1 MKRTPTI
8 FMLAALLSLSVNSQ
22 AASFNCAKA
31 KSYSEKEVCDSKQ
44 LSKLDD
50 DLDKVFKK
58 VLAATSNK
66 ANLKT
71 EQADWL
77 KEREACA
84 DKSCITDIYQSRI
97 EELNT
102 QLENVSDTNISS
114 GNSVS
119 LGWYKASAK
128 PSLVVRATPS
138 VTGEKMGNVPVD
150 GKVNVIATTGKADS
164 IGGREGQW
172 VKIQWQG
179 KEGYVFSA
187 FITKLSGNESAT
199 SKPSKATSKSLT
211 GKISGYECGDNC
223 YLTIKDSQ
231 GTEHSGLCTA
241 SACDKWN
248 ENAEMPNSFIGKKVT
263 VTVGRGNQV
272 DGSGNSMGEMDA
284 FDKIEILN

>member
-1 MKRTPTI
+1 MKQIST
-8 FMLAALLSLSVNSQ
+8 LLVLGILLGLSVNSQ

-44 LSKLDD
+44 LSKLDE

-58 VLAATSNK
+58 VLTATSDK
-66 ANLKT
+66 ASLKT

-84 DKSCITDIYQSRI
+84 DKSCITDVYQSRI
-97 EELNT
+97 EALNT
-102 QLENVSDTNISS
+102 QLENVSDAHIASD
-114 GNSVS
+114 SVG
-119 LGWYKASAK
+119 LGWYKAIAK
-128 PSLVVRATPS
+128 PNLVVRATPS

-150 GKVNVIATTGKADS
+150 GKVNVVAATGKADS
-164 IGGREGQW
+164 IGGRDGQW

-187 FITKLSGNESAT
+187 FISKLGSGDSAS
-199 SKPSKATSKSLT
+199 SKSSKASSKTLT

-223 YLTIKDSQ
+223 YLTVKDSQ

-248 ENAEMPNSFIGKKVT
+248 ENAEMPASFIGKKVK
-263 VTVGRGNQV
+263 VSVGRGKQV
-272 DGSGNSMGEMDA
+272 DGSGNVMGEMDA
-284 FDKIEILN
+284 FDKIEMLN

>member
-1 MKRTPTI
+1 MKPMPTLLM
-8 FMLAALLSLSVNSQ
+8 FAALLSLSIHSQ

-44 LSKLDD
+44 LSKLDE

-58 VLAATSNK
+58 VLATTSDK
-66 ANLKT
+66 ASLKT

-77 KEREACA
+77 KEREACS
-84 DKSCITDIYQSRI
+84 DKSCITDVYQSRI

-102 QLENVSDTNISS
+102 QLENVSDSRIASD
-114 GNSVS
+114 SVS
-119 LGWYKASAK
+119 LGWYKALAK
-128 PSLVVRATPS
+128 PNLVVRLTPS

-187 FITKLSGNESAT
+187 FISKLSSNSESST
-199 SKPSKATSKSLT
+199 RKPSKSTSKTLS
-211 GKISGYECGDNC
+211 GKIAAYECGDNC

-248 ENAEMPNSFIGKKVT
+248 ENAEMPSSFIGKKVKI
-263 VTVGRGNQV
+263 TVGRGKQV
-272 DGSGNSMGEMDA
+272 DGAGNIMGEMDA
-284 FDKIEILN
+284 FDKIEMLN

>member
-1 MKRTPTI
+1 MKQIST
-8 FMLAALLSLSVNSQ
+8 LLVLGVLLGLSVNSQ

-44 LSKLDD
+44 LSKLDE

-58 VLAATSNK
+58 VLAATSDK
-66 ANLKT
+66 ASLKT

-84 DKSCITDIYQSRI
+84 DKSCITDVYQSRI
-97 EELNT
+97 EALNT
-102 QLENVSDTNISS
+102 QLENISDAHIASDS
-114 GNSVS
+114 IG
-119 LGWYKASAK
+119 LGWYKAIAK
-128 PSLVVRATPS
+128 PNLVVRATPS

-150 GKVNVIATTGKADS
+150 GKVNVVAATGKADS
-164 IGGREGQW
+164 IGGRDGQW

-187 FITKLSGNESAT
+187 FISKLGSGDSAS
-199 SKPSKATSKSLT
+199 SKPSKASSKTLT

-223 YLTIKDSQ
+223 YLTVKDSQ

-248 ENAEMPNSFIGKKVT
+248 ENAEMPASFIGKKVK
-263 VTVGRGNQV
+263 VSVGRGKQV
-272 DGSGNSMGEMDA
+272 DGSGNVMGEMDA
-284 FDKIEILN
+284 FDKIEMLN

>member
-44 LSKLDD
+44 LSKLDE

-58 VLAATSNK
+58 VLAATSDK
-66 ANLKT
+66 ASLKT

-77 KEREACA
+77 KEREACG
-84 DKSCITDIYQSRI
+84 DKSCITDVYQSRI

-102 QLENVSDTNISS
+102 QLENVSDNRIASD
-114 GNSVS
+114 SVS
-119 LGWYKASAK
+119 LGWYKAIAK
-128 PSLVVRATPS
+128 PSLVVRTTPT

-150 GKVNVIATTGKADS
+150 GKVNVIAATGKADS
-164 IGGREGQW
+164 IGGRDGQW

-187 FITKLSGNESAT
+187 FISKLGSHESSAN
-199 SKPSKATSKSLT
+199 SKPSKTTSKSLT
-211 GKISGYECGDNC
+211 GKIAAYECGDNC

-248 ENAEMPNSFIGKKVT
+248 ENAEMPNSFIGKKVK

-272 DGSGNSMGEMDA
+272 DGSGNIMGEMDA
-284 FDKIEILN
+284 FDKIDMLN